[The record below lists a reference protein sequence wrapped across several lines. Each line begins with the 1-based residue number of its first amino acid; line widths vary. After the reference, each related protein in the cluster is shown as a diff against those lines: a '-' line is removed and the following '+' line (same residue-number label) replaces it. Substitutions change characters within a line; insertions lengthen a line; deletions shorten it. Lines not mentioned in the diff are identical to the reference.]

1 MEERS
6 PPETESPS
14 PTIKITDEITITKHG
29 QMSGYIDCNF
39 NWTPVTTA
47 TAENGDFT
55 RYSTPLQHHNMDIY
69 GYNDGE
75 QKSLVA
81 GQNFGDFSGPV
92 SDGHDLYH
100 HQQPHT
106 AENSDVVDISHED
119 LYQFDVNTNIST
131 AYPNLTAAYP
141 SPYETSPEQN
151 PPTSLQIS
159 PILSDYLPEY
169 ASPCSTPNGYP
180 VSEEY
185 ILSPPLSNGK
195 NVSTAGGVSTFKK
208 GKGGRKKSLR
218 PPSPAV
224 LKHRREAAN
233 ARERKR
239 MNGLNDAFERL
250 REVVPNLT
258 TEQKMSKIE
267 TLHMAQTYIKVNH
280 FISLLMCMCVTEQHY
295 LLSYMTDK
303 LKKATN
309 F

>member
-1 MEERS
+1 MEECSS
-6 PPETESPS
+6 PEIESS

-39 NWTPVTTA
+39 NWAPVTTTAA

-55 RYSTPLQHHNMDIY
+55 RYSTPLHHHNMDIY
-69 GYNDGE
+69 GHNEGE
-75 QKSLVA
+75 QISPTV
-81 GQNFGDFSGPV
+81 QSFGDFSDPNSG
-92 SDGHDLYH
+92 SGGNDDQDLYQHH
-100 HQQPHT
+100 HQT
-106 AENSDVVDISHED
+106 AENSDVVDISQED

-141 SPYETSPEQN
+141 SPYETSPQQQQN

-169 ASPCSTPNGYP
+169 ASPCSTPNGYT

-185 ILSPPLSNGK
+185 ILTNPLSNGH
-195 NVSTAGGVSTFKK
+195 NGLSTGGGSTFKK

-224 LKHRREAAN
+224 LKQRREAAN

-258 TEQKMSKIE
+258 SEQKMSKIE
-267 TLHMAQTYIKVNH
+267 TLHMAQTYIKVSH
-280 FISLLMCMCVTEQHY
+280 FFHTVVYVCEANLLLMYEW
-295 LLSYMTDK
+295 K
-303 LKKATN
+303 TN
-309 F
+309 